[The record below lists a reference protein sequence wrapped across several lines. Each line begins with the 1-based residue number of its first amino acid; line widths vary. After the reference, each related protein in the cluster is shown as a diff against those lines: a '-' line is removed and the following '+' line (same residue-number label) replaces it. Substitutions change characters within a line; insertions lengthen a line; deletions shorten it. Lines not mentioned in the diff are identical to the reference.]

1 MGRVGYSMEYDD
13 GVLGC
18 RRERDCVEEM
28 WILPGR
34 LNSCLILGTLNVSYC
49 VNKYGRGLEA

>member
-1 MGRVGYSMEYDD
+1 MEYDD